1 MMDSLGGFLLV
12 ITAGI
17 CWIGVGMVVSK
28 CSARGWDFNLVQGL
42 NYIGATLV
50 CSLLLAGSVSWSELG
65 SVFGLG
71 FLMSFLAGITNFYSF
86 LFTSKAMERGPN
98 GLVWG
103 IMQSGMIGSFLMGVV
118 IFGEK
123 AAPVR
128 FLGLFLILSGILVM
142 GVSRDSRSSVRGKN
156 WVLPT
161 LAAFLLVMVTQSV
174 NSLPSYL
181 QKESGFDSLVRT
193 LGLYFGGMIG
203 FMFTTLPGMIRKRN
217 YGVRGEW
224 IAAIILMVL
233 NVSASLFFFYRGLD
247 LLAKSGC
254 ASLGYPVSIGVCVIG
269 FSVYSLLI
277 LKEKFAR
284 LSLAGLGAVCLGII
298 IISLQ

>member
-1 MMDSLGGFLLV
+1 MMESLGGFLLV

-42 NYIGATLV
+42 NYVGATLV
-50 CSLLLAGSVSWSELG
+50 CFLLLAGSVSWSAPG

-86 LFTSKAMERGPN
+86 LFTAKAMERGPN

-103 IMQSGMIGSFLMGVV
+103 IMQSGMIGSFLLGV
-118 IFGEK
+118 IAFGEK

-161 LAAFLLVMVTQSV
+161 LAAFLLVMITQSV

-181 QKESGFDSLVRT
+181 QKESGSLVRT
-193 LGLYFGGMIG
+193 SGLYLGGMIG
-203 FMFTTLPGMIRKRN
+203 FILTTLPGMIRKRN

-224 IAAIILMVL
+224 IASVILMVL
-233 NVSASLFFFYRGLD
+233 NVGASLFFFYRGLD

>member
-42 NYIGATLV
+42 NDIGATLV
-50 CSLLLAGSVSWSELG
+50 CFLLLAGRVSWSDPG
-65 SVFGLG
+65 SLFGFG
-71 FLMSFLAGITNFYSF
+71 FLMSFLAGLISFYSF
-86 LFTSKAMERGPN
+86 LFTAKAMERGPN

-103 IMQSGMIGSFLMGVV
+103 IMQSGMIGPFLMGV
-118 IFGEK
+118 ILFGEK

-161 LAAFLLVMVTQSV
+161 LAAFLLVMVAQSV

-181 QKESGFDSLVRT
+181 QSESGSDSLVRT

-203 FMFTTLPGMIRKRN
+203 FMLTTLPGMIRKRK
-217 YGVRGEW
+217 YGIRGEW
-224 IAAIILMVL
+224 IAAVILMVL
-233 NVSASLFFFYRGLD
+233 NVAASLFFFYRGLD
-247 LLAKSGC
+247 LLATSGC
-254 ASLGYPVSIGVCVIG
+254 ASLGYPIAIGVCVIG

-284 LSLAGLGAVCLGII
+284 LSLAGLGAVSLGII

>member
-12 ITAGI
+12 ITAGV

-42 NYIGATLV
+42 NYVGATLV
-50 CSLLLAGSVSWSELG
+50 CVLLLAGSVSQSDPG

-86 LFTSKAMERGPN
+86 LFTAKAMERGPN

-156 WVLPT
+156 WVMPT

-181 QKESGFDSLVRT
+181 HKESGSDSLVRT
-193 LGLYFGGMIG
+193 FGLYFGGMIG
-203 FMFTTLPGMIRKRN
+203 FMFITLPGMIRKRN

-224 IAAIILMVL
+224 IAAVILMVL

-284 LSLAGLGAVCLGII
+284 LSLAGLGGVCLGII

>member
-1 MMDSLGGFLLV
+1 MMESLVGFLLV

-42 NYIGATLV
+42 NYVGATLV
-50 CSLLLAGSVSWSELG
+50 CSLLLACSVSWSDPG

-86 LFTSKAMERGPN
+86 LFTAKAMERGPN

-103 IMQSGMIGSFLMGVV
+103 IMQSGMIGSFLLGV
-118 IFGEK
+118 IAFGEK
-123 AAPVR
+123 AATVR

-161 LAAFLLVMVTQSV
+161 LAAFLLVMITQSV

-181 QKESGFDSLVRT
+181 QAESGSLVRT
-193 LGLYFGGMIG
+193 LGLYLGGMIG
-203 FMFTTLPGMIRKRN
+203 FMLTTLPGMIRKRN
-217 YGVRGEW
+217 FGVRGEW
-224 IAAIILMVL
+224 IAAVILMVL

-247 LLAKSGC
+247 LLARSGC